1 MKKLFI
7 TMFIVGAFLFVGDAV
22 SAVTVPGCNIYCHN
36 APQVPV
42 VQPTPCCAP
51 QQPVYYPPTNPCCV
65 PAPQPQSPCSQ
76 YPNCVP
82 TPIPEPVVDNCRISS
97 FTSNRNYV
105 TSGEAVTLRW
115 ITTGDCYK
123 ANLSDYGSVSTYG
136 SRTIYP
142 TVSDSYTLRAYGYNN
157 TDSEDL
163 YITVNGGNTNI
174 LPNVSTYNPSYLG
187 TGSAVLNGY
196 ASISSGTMN
205 AWIEFPCYSTNYGN
219 RYSVSSTNLSGTV
232 YNLKP
237 NTTYSYCA
245 AGQSTY
251 GSQIVRGNI
260 VSFTTIAL
268 SNPVDTDSSVRTN
281 APTYVS
287 RNSGTMNGTI
297 SNPNNYSLNGYFEYG
312 TSVGLGSRTS
322 SKTLGNSNTINFSET
337 LTGLSEGTIYY
348 YRAVSEGSNG
358 TQRGLIEV
366 FGTTSPTKT
375 VVINKQPTV
384 QKRYKTIYVP
394 TIVEDTSPIIDEVP
408 VEQPVQNNLG
418 ANAFWSAMWLQYG
431 PYFWLLIIII
441 ILLIILL
448 ARTYRN
454 DGNTK
459 TKTTTVVTHDN
470 NIH

>member
-1 MKKLFI
+1 
-7 TMFIVGAFLFVGDAV
+7 MFIVGAFLFVGDVV

-65 PAPQPQSPCSQ
+65 PAPQPQPPCSQ
-76 YPNCVP
+76 YPCGGFPVP
-82 TPIPEPVVDNCRISS
+82 TPEPVVDNCRISS

-115 ITTGDCYK
+115 TTTGDCYK
-123 ANLSDYGSVSTYG
+123 ANLSDYGSVNTYG

-394 TIVEDTSPIIDEVP
+394 TIVEDTSPIVDEAP
-408 VEQPVQNNLG
+408 VIQPVQNNLG

>member
-1 MKKLFI
+1 
-7 TMFIVGAFLFVGDAV
+7 MFIVGAFLFVGDAV
-22 SAVTVPGCNIYCHN
+22 SAGTVPNCNIYCHSV
-36 APQVPV
+36 PQTV
-42 VQPTPCCAP
+42 VQPTPCCTP

-76 YPNCVP
+76 YPTCGP
-82 TPIPEPVVDNCRISS
+82 TPTPVPVVDNCRISS
-97 FTSNRNYV
+97 FTANRNYV

-115 ITTGDCYK
+115 TTTGDCYR
-123 ANLSDYGSVSTYG
+123 ANLSDYGTVSTYG
-136 SRTIYP
+136 SATIYP
-142 TVSDSYTLRAYGYNN
+142 TTSDSYTLRAYGNNN

-163 YITVNGGNTNI
+163 YITVNGGNTNV
-174 LPNVSTYNPSYLG
+174 LPSVSTYNPSYLG
-187 TGSAVLNGY
+187 TNSAVLNGY

-245 AGQSTY
+245 AGSNTY
-251 GSQIVRGNI
+251 NGQTVRGNI
-260 VSFTTIAL
+260 VSFTTIGL
-268 SNPVDTDSSVRTN
+268 SNPTPTDSSVRTN
-281 APTYVS
+281 SPTGVT
-287 RNSGTMNGTI
+287 RTSGTMNGTI
-297 SNPNNYSLNGYFEYG
+297 TNPDSYSLNGYFEYG

-322 SKTLGNSNTINFSET
+322 SKSLGNSSTINFSET

-375 VVINKQPTV
+375 VVINKQQTV

-394 TIVEDTSPIIDEVP
+394 TIVEDTSPIVDEAP
-408 VEQPVQNNLG
+408 VIQPVQNNLG

-448 ARTYRN
+448 ARTYK
-454 DGNTK
+454 NTNTNTN
-459 TKTTTVVTHDN
+459 TKTTTTTVTHDN